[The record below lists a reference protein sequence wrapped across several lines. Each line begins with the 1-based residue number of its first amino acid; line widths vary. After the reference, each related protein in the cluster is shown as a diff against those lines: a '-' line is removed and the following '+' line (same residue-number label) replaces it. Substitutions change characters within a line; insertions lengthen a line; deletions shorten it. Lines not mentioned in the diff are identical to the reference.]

1 MMTSIPA
8 EPGWKVWVDGKRYK
22 HPETVDNRAVDADFV
37 TLFKAMIGVELSPGT
52 HTVKMKYTPPG
63 LNGGLFLLFIG
74 LCCIVLF
81 YRYDKKNNKVLAM
94 IRENKKK
101 GIYELPFKDDPE
113 PEAKKKEAAAKKKEA
128 EAKVKEELSAD
139 MVADELKKLK
149 ELLDE
154 GVLTKEEFDEQKKKL
169 LKK

>member
-1 MMTSIPA
+1 
-8 EPGWKVWVDGKRYK
+8 
-22 HPETVDNRAVDADFV
+22 
-37 TLFKAMIGVELSPGT
+37 MIGVELTPGT

-63 LNGGLFLLFIG
+63 LNGGLFLLLIG

-81 YRYDKKNNKVLAM
+81 YRYDNKHNKVLAM

-113 PEAKKKEAAAKKKEA
+113 PVAKKKKAADVKKET
-128 EAKVKEELSAD
+128 EEKVKEELSAD
-139 MVADELKKLK
+139 MIADELKKLK
-149 ELLDE
+149 SLMDE

-169 LKK
+169 LNKKK